1 MTIADNGSAEK
12 PPEPAAAAQ
21 PVEQADPP
29 PPPPGEGAAAADPP
43 PADPPPPAD
52 EARKVPADLVE
63 AERLSALERERWLRE
78 QIEKD
83 HELLLLVG
91 RTVVGGLTQESSMRR
106 FWRWLIDDL
115 RSERREQAALLT
127 GHADEGSLVRA
138 WRWLQARRR
147 GSSQNL
153 A

>member
-1 MTIADNGSAEK
+1 M
-12 PPEPAAAAQ
+12 
-21 PVEQADPP
+21 
-29 PPPPGEGAAAADPP
+29 
-43 PADPPPPAD
+43 
-52 EARKVPADLVE
+52 E

-91 RTVVGGLTQESSMRR
+91 RTVVGGLTQESSARR

-127 GHADEGSLVRA
+127 GQADEGSLVRV
-138 WRWLQARRR
+138 WRWLRARRR
-147 GSSQNL
+147 RS
-153 A
+153 